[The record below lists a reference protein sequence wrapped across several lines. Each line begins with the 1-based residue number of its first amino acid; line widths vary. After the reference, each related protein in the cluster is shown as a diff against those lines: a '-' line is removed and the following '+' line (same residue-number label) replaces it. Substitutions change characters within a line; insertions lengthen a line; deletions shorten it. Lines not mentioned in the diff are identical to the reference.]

1 MSRVELV
8 GYLASALV
16 FATFYTKAM
25 PALRLAAIASNIA
38 FIVYGHLGGLA
49 PIVLLHAGLLPL
61 NAWRLCQM
69 LRRRDKV
76 GRATPGAGPTMRF
89 LRIRQV
95 PRRGPDRARRGQA
108 GASCLP
114 AGAEASSV
122 GHF

>member
-1 MSRVELV
+1 MSGVELV

-69 LRRRDKV
+69 LRSRSKI

-95 PRRGPDRARRGQA
+95 PQRGPDGARRSQA
-108 GASCLP
+108 GARCRP
-114 AGAEASSV
+114 AGAEA
-122 GHF
+122 

>member
-1 MSRVELV
+1 MSRVEIV

-69 LRRRDKV
+69 LRSRSRS
-76 GRATPGAGPTMRF
+76 RATPGAGPTMEF

-95 PRRGPDRARRGQA
+95 PQRGPDGARRSQA
-108 GASCLP
+108 GALCRSP
-114 AGAEASSV
+114 GPEALSV
-122 GHF
+122 KRF

>member
-25 PALRLAAIASNIA
+25 PALRLVAIASNIA
-38 FIVYGHLGGLA
+38 FIVYGYLGGLA

-69 LRRRDKV
+69 LRSQGKI
-76 GRATPGAGPTMRF
+76 GGATPGAGPTMRF

-95 PRRGPDRARRGQA
+95 PQRRPDRARRSLA
-108 GASCLP
+108 GAPCGLL
-114 AGAEASSV
+114 GAEALSV
-122 GHF
+122 RRF

>member
-25 PALRLAAIASNIA
+25 PALRLIAIASNIA

-69 LRRRDKV
+69 LRSRSKTPRDARSWSDHEV
-76 GRATPGAGPTMRF
+76 PPYQTGAATRTGQGEA
-89 LRIRQV
+89 Q
-95 PRRGPDRARRGQA
+95 PRRVR
-108 GASCLP
+108 P
-114 AGAEASSV
+114 AGCRGRKPRV
-122 GHF
+122 